1 MSVECEFSGDENQTT
16 SDSSELKRKILFRY
30 ENEGILVYD
39 SSARISDEPIETVQ
53 NTKKSIHTRIKK
65 KSSKETDYGNELI
78 RLHSIPANVSLFS
91 SKTVCSRLYSCCSSE
106 YSEVFFKIRKWKP
119 EKSDKTE

>member
-65 KSSKETDYGNELI
+65 KKFKRD
-78 RLHSIPANVSLFS
+78 RL
-91 SKTVCSRLYSCCSSE
+91 R
-106 YSEVFFKIRKWKP
+106 
-119 EKSDKTE
+119 